1 MATNIT
7 AMSAATVAN
16 NRMRFFM
23 HYLLKRGWD
32 PSASPKVDQRA
43 QCEGLQGLLQLPRT
57 PLLGDSLHKAI
68 GRPRSPA

>member
-23 HYLLKRGWD
+23 HYLLTLGGRGH
-32 PSASPKVDQRA
+32 VGRLRRR
-43 QCEGLQGLLQLPRT
+43 EG
-57 PLLGDSLHKAI
+57 PL
-68 GRPRSPA
+68 